1 MTRAPA
7 AARRVNWSRMLVYGL
22 FPGLALILAMAAGL
36 LKWQD
41 AASRS
46 ADIAQSESVQAAKA
60 SAVALLSFRSDTV
73 ENDVAAARD
82 RLTGQFLDTYTQ
94 VTREVVIP
102 NAKERQVSA
111 VATVP
116 AAASESVEQNQA
128 VALVFVEQTVT
139 VAGSPPANTVSGV
152 RVTLDKIDGRWLV
165 SGWEPI

>member
-1 MTRAPA
+1 MTRPPA
-7 AARRVNWSRMLVYGL
+7 ATRKVNWSRMLVYGL
-22 FPGLALILAMAAGL
+22 FPGLALVLAMAAGL

-41 AASRS
+41 ASSRS
-46 ADIAQSESVQAAKA
+46 ADIARSESVQAAKA

-73 ENDVAAARD
+73 EKDVAAARD

-94 VTREVVIP
+94 VTREVLIP

-111 VATVP
+111 VATVA
-116 AAASESVEQNQA
+116 AAASESVAQKQA

-152 RVTLDKIDGRWLV
+152 RVTLDKIGERWLV
-165 SGWEPI
+165 SGWEPV

>member
-1 MTRAPA
+1 MTRPPA
-7 AARRVNWSRMLVYGL
+7 AARRFNWSRMLVYGL
-22 FPGLALILAMAAGL
+22 FPGLALVLAMAAGL

-46 ADIAQSESVQAAKA
+46 ADIARAESVQAAKA

-73 ENDVAAARD
+73 EKDVAAARD

-94 VTREVVIP
+94 VTREVLIP
-102 NAKERQVSA
+102 NAQERQVSA
-111 VATVP
+111 VARV
-116 AAASESVEQNQA
+116 AAAAPVAVAQDQA
-128 VALVFVEQTVT
+128 VVLLFVDQTVT
-139 VAGSPPANTVSGV
+139 AAGSPPANTVSGV